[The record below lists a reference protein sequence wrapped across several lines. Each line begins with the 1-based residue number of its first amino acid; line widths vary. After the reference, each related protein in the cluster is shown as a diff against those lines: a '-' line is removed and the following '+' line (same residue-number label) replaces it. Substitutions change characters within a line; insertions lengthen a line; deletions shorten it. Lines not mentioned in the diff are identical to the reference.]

1 MELGSHGDHSAEY
14 EKSGIPEDRIRYLS
28 VLICMTS
35 ALRFRN
41 HEQFHRAALHIAV
54 AAPLAAIAS
63 AALPGGIAVTVGL
76 ASAAAAVA
84 AMVAIRGSGKAP
96 VVAGSLLAAVGAAT
110 LIATSQ
116 WGGGNAGLAL
126 FALIVALPMATGLRG
141 RKLLLS
147 VIAGAG
153 ALLIARL
160 AAIQVM
166 HAEDLASLPAWG
178 SCALAGVAVSAAS
191 IFALVPRHLHIVR
204 DPVATAHAQ
213 LQGRTN
219 GETAE
224 LVERGNQLWSQA
236 KAELAED
243 DTNLQI
249 LEEAVLRLM
258 ETAENWSK
266 AAPNGTS
273 QDAEKLAER
282 MESLSDRI
290 AKAEDKVVIKQY
302 EQARAALGEQ
312 LKYISG
318 INNNRERV
326 LARMHNYL
334 AAMERLRLAVANL
347 KSSNASREAVDLT
360 PIVECLEE
368 LGQDIDSCSSAL
380 EELQD

>member
-1 MELGSHGDHSAEY
+1 
-14 EKSGIPEDRIRYLS
+14 
-28 VLICMTS
+28 MTS

-54 AAPLAAIAS
+54 AAPLAALAS
-63 AALPGGIAVTVGL
+63 VALPGGIPMTIAL
-76 ASAAAAVA
+76 SSAAAAIA
-84 AMVAIRGSGKAP
+84 AMVAIRGKDNAP
-96 VVAGSLLAAVGAAT
+96 LIAGSLLAALGAAT
-110 LIATSQ
+110 LVASSK
-116 WGGGNAGLAL
+116 WGGGNVGPLL
-126 FALIVALPMATGLRG
+126 FALIVALPMASGLRG

-147 VIAGAG
+147 VAAGAG

-160 AAIQVM
+160 AAIQVF
-166 HAEDLASLPAWG
+166 HAEDLATLPAWG
-178 SCALAGVAVSAAS
+178 SSALAGVAVSAAS
-191 IFALVPRHLHIVR
+191 VFALVPRHLHFVS

-213 LQGRTN
+213 LRGKAT
-219 GETAE
+219 GEIAE
-224 LVERGNQLWSQA
+224 LVERGNQLWAQA
-236 KAELAED
+236 KTELEED
-243 DTNLQI
+243 DANLQI

-258 ETAENWSK
+258 ETAQNWSK
-266 AAPNGTS
+266 AAPTSGS
-273 QDAEKLAER
+273 QDAAKLSER

-290 AKAEDKVVIKQY
+290 EKADDKVVIKQY

-347 KSSNASREAVDLT
+347 KSTNASREAIDLV
-360 PIVECLEE
+360 PIVESLEE

-380 EELQD
+380 EDLQN